1 MRRAGASSLSDA
13 VRQAS
18 VVRRR
23 KLSARVSELTL
34 EVPGAPAFRWHAG
47 QHLAIHLPGGV
58 PTHGGPL
65 WYSIASA
72 WDGTDPPRV
81 RLAIGQGTGGELL
94 APVREG
100 DELGISGPYGTFAL
114 PPTPAVLLVGV
125 GTGVAPLRAFAEEA
139 LAGSADAK
147 VTLLAGARTQDD
159 LLWYDEFAA
168 LAARNERFRYV
179 PVLSRSETEW
189 AGLAGYVQHHLADEV
204 SRLPS
209 GFVVRACGSEA
220 MVEAVLAL
228 LAELGVPRERV
239 ETQSYS

>member
-1 MRRAGASSLSDA
+1 MTDG
-13 VRQAS
+13 VRPAS

-23 KLSARVSELTL
+23 KLSARVSELLL
-34 EVPGAPAFRWHAG
+34 EVPGEPAFRWHAG

-58 PTHGGPL
+58 PTHAGPL

-72 WDGTDPPRV
+72 WDGKAPS
-81 RLAIGQGTGGELL
+81 RLKLAVGPGTGGELL
-94 APVREG
+94 AAVRAG

-114 PPTPAVLLVGV
+114 PPAPAVLLVGV

-139 LAGSADAK
+139 LARGPDTK
-147 VTLLAGARTQDD
+147 VTLLVGARTPDD
-159 LLWYDEFAA
+159 LLWHDELTA

-189 AGLAGYVQHHLADEV
+189 SGLAGYVQHHLDDEV
-204 SRLPS
+204 ARLPA

-220 MVEAVLAL
+220 MVEAVLAAL
-228 LAELGVPRERV
+228 DRLGVSRERIDS
-239 ETQSYS
+239 QSYS

>member
-1 MRRAGASSLSDA
+1 MTDD
-13 VRQAS
+13 VRPVS

-34 EVPGAPAFRWHAG
+34 EVPGEPAFRWHAG

-72 WDGTDPPRV
+72 WDGKDPPRV
-81 RLAIGQGTGGELL
+81 KLAIGQGTGGELL
-94 APVREG
+94 APMREG
-100 DELGISGPYGTFAL
+100 DELRISGPYGTFAL
-114 PPTPAVLLVGV
+114 PPAPAVLLVGV

-139 LAGSADAK
+139 LARSNDAK
-147 VTLLAGARTQDD
+147 VALLVGARTHDD
-159 LLWYDEFAA
+159 LLWYDDFTA
-168 LAARNERFRYV
+168 LAAQNERFRYV
-179 PVLSRSETEW
+179 PVLSRSQTEW

-209 GFVVRACGSEA
+209 GFVVRACGSVA
-220 MVEAVLAL
+220 MVDAVLAAL
-228 LAELGVPRERV
+228 DELGVSRVRV

>member
-1 MRRAGASSLSDA
+1 MTYE
-13 VRQAS
+13 VRPAS

-34 EVPGAPAFRWHAG
+34 EVHGEPAFRWHAG

-58 PTHGGPL
+58 PTHDGPL

-72 WDGTDPPRV
+72 WDGKAPAV
-81 RLAIGQGTGGELL
+81 LKLAIGSGTGGDLL
-94 APVREG
+94 AAVREG

-139 LAGSADAK
+139 LARAGNVEVAL
-147 VTLLAGARTQDD
+147 VVGARTRDD
-159 LLWYDEFAA
+159 LLWHDELTLF
-168 LAARNERFRYV
+168 AARNERFRYV
-179 PVLSRSETEW
+179 PVLSRSETDW
-189 AGLAGYVQHHLADEV
+189 AGLAGYVQHHLADEAA
-204 SRLPS
+204 RLPS

-220 MVEAVLAL
+220 MVESVLEAL
-228 LAELGVPRERV
+228 ERLGVSRERV